1 MNPRGMTSA
10 LWARQLATGRLVY
23 PLRRMWGIEPHKRRK
38 YHPISAD
45 AETLARDA
53 VRGDEPPRAT
63 PVQVLIPDAGETQAR
78 DAVRGDEPPRA
89 TPVSPPSSGT
99 VPTVN
104 RDDIL
109 PKDRQEGKGDED
121 GRGRKRKDKI
131 I

>member
-1 MNPRGMTSA
+1 
-10 LWARQLATGRLVY
+10 
-23 PLRRMWGIEPHKRRK
+23 MWGIEPHKSRK

-45 AETLARDA
+45 AETL
-53 VRGDEPPRAT
+53 
-63 PVQVLIPDAGETQAR
+63 AR

-109 PKDRQEGKGDED
+109 PKDRQEGKRDED
-121 GRGRKRKDKI
+121 GRGRKRKDKNI
-131 I
+131 